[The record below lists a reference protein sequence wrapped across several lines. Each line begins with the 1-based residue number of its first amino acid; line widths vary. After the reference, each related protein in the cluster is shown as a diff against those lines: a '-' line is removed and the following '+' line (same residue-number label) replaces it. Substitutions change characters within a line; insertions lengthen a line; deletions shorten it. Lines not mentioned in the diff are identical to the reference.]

1 MAGHIWPEIFLDVLQ
16 SVLSLN
22 VAKSATLCSFVQSEG
37 TDKTAVYPK
46 ERDKQIG
53 QFAALSRRWK
63 GCYQFQLNI
72 KQRDLKARSH
82 LIEFKRIQTIKSSSP
97 CLVPLQHVNAPRIE
111 WPLTMG
117 HIEGP
122 GTAINDR
129 ERHEWPWMAVNDHK
143 WRRGIPWTSHVL
155 SLRFVLHHLL
165 QFPLILAKKPHSACN
180 CDFHTHTHMNE
191 HISASIFHIWTA
203 VPT

>member
-37 TDKTAVYPK
+37 ADKTAVYPK

-97 CLVPLQHVNAPRIE
+97 CLVPLQHVNAPRI
-111 WPLTMG
+111 
-117 HIEGP
+117 
-122 GTAINDR
+122 NDY
-129 ERHEWPWMAVNDHK
+129 
-143 WRRGIPWTSHVL
+143 
-155 SLRFVLHHLL
+155 
-165 QFPLILAKKPHSACN
+165 
-180 CDFHTHTHMNE
+180 
-191 HISASIFHIWTA
+191 
-203 VPT
+203 